1 MYYTVIKHDR
11 HLRTRGKCSKHE
23 PQVECSQMAGV
34 FYHSVIHGLGFF
46 ICFKI
51 QILRTQNNKTPFFSV
66 LYSDKTWVFDQSERA
81 QGPIYIINQMKYSLF
96 IAIEWSGGLL
106 LLRWIV
112 TFWFNSKVSMA
123 TLTAGNCAVNGIA
136 TTAIIRMT
144 AFIDFMLGLLTPR
157 SDPSWNMNEQ
167 DTVIL

>member
-1 MYYTVIKHDR
+1 
-11 HLRTRGKCSKHE
+11 
-23 PQVECSQMAGV
+23 
-34 FYHSVIHGLGFF
+34 
-46 ICFKI
+46 
-51 QILRTQNNKTPFFSV
+51 
-66 LYSDKTWVFDQSERA
+66 
-81 QGPIYIINQMKYSLF
+81 MKYSLF

-112 TFWFNSKVSMA
+112 TFWFNSKVWMA

-157 SDPSWNMNEQ
+157 SDPS
-167 DTVIL
+167 